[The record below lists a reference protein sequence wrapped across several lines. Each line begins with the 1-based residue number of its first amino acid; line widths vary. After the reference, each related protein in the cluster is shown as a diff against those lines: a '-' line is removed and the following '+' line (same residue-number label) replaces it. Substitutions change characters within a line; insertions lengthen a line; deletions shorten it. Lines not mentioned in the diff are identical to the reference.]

1 MSTIFSE
8 NLFRRFEDE
17 FRPFL
22 GRVGIPAAVLTQHN
36 VEVADIKYVELL
48 ETVAREAN
56 PTIGLDMG
64 DAVELRDL
72 GVLGHALAACQSVG
86 QALEVFARYLYVFSQ
101 SNKFRLD
108 VAKNQAVCTYSVSIL
123 QPDLVRQDA
132 EFAISVVTH
141 SIFDLVGKRPT
152 PRLIEFCHSRLPSAR
167 KHERFFGCEV
177 AFGRAANRIHF
188 SRNVLDAPVL
198 SADAG
203 LLEALKFY
211 LDDRLITRSEEED
224 TVVKTRHLI
233 STSLTYG
240 IPTVERIAERMGISG
255 RSLQRRLAERGFLFS
270 DMVEATCRPIAMDY
284 VCNTEYAL
292 TDIALMVGYN
302 DLSAFSRAFRRWTG
316 KSPSEVRRGCTLHPE

>member
-8 NLFRRFEDE
+8 KWFQRFEHQ

-22 GRVGIPAAVLTQHN
+22 DRVGIPAAVLTQHN
-36 VEVADIKYVELL
+36 VEVEDTKYVELL

-64 DAVELRDL
+64 SAVELRDL
-72 GVLGHALAACQSVG
+72 GVLGHAMAASGNIVE
-86 QALEVFARYLYVFSQ
+86 ALQIFARYLYVFSQ
-101 SNKFRLD
+101 ANKFRLD
-108 VAKNQAVCTYSVSIL
+108 VAKRRAVCTYSVSIL

-141 SIFDLVGKRPT
+141 GIFGLAGRAVKPH
-152 PRLIEFCHSRLPSAR
+152 LIEFSHTRLPGAR

-177 AFGRAANRIHF
+177 AFGRTANRIHF
-188 SRNVLDAPVL
+188 ARDVLSEPVL
-198 SADAG
+198 SGDAG

-211 LDDRLITRSEEED
+211 LDDRLVTRSEEED
-224 TVVKTRHLI
+224 IVVKTRHLI
-233 STSLTYG
+233 STSLTDG
-240 IPTVERIAERMGISG
+240 VPTLDQIAKRMGISG
-255 RSLQRRLAERGFLFS
+255 RSLQRRLAERDHLFS
-270 DMVEATCRPIAMDY
+270 DMVEAICKPIAMDY
-284 VCNTEYAL
+284 VCNTEYSL

-316 KSPSEVRRGCTLHPE
+316 TSPSQIRSR